1 VAKKLAVWY
10 GQRRDGS
17 APELDQSRVGGRPWG
32 FPPEEWPT
40 KPDGEP
46 LIFIAQ
52 FRLPSLLEKAELV
65 YVFSAQTYDS
75 ETSEC
80 LNETWDPSSGTT
92 AVRFFA
98 EYGTS
103 PTEGPHLESRTE
115 FEWHE
120 GYCWDFPSGDHTTE
134 EEDELIEEEFS
145 QPNHSETKIGGAIR
159 WWQGEPSDHADR
171 ATEYVLSF
179 LGREIDQVS
188 DFIMGIAH
196 IFRNEDDPSRGFMIW
211 EMD

>member
-1 VAKKLAVWY
+1 MAENLAVWY
-10 GQRRDGS
+10 GRCLNGL

-40 KPDGEP
+40 KADGEP
-46 LIFIAQ
+46 LVFIAQ
-52 FRLPSLLEKAELV
+52 FRLPSLLDKPELV
-65 YVFSAQTYDS
+65 YIFSAQTYDS

-80 LNETWDPSSGTT
+80 LNETWEPSSGTT
-92 AVRFFA
+92 AVRLFA

-103 PTEGPHLESRTE
+103 PTDGPHLNRRTE

-134 EEDELIEEEFS
+134 EEDELIEEEFA
-145 QPNHSETKIGGAIR
+145 QPNHSETKIGGAVR
-159 WWQGEPSDHADR
+159 WWQGGPVDQPDR
-171 ATEYVLSF
+171 ATEYLFSV
-179 LGREIDQVS
+179 LGRGIDQVS
-188 DFIMGIAH
+188 DYILGIAH
-196 IFRNEDDPSRGFMIW
+196 IFRYEDDPSRGFLIW